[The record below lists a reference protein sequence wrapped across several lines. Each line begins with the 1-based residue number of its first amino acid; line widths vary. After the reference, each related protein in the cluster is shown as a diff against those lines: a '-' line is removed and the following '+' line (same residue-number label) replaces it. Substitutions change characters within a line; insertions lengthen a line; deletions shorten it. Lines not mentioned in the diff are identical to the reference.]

1 MRLEDLRGVKL
12 DWRGSLTPPA
22 VGWKERTPVRWHRWF
37 SQAETVLAWL
47 LLAVS
52 VLLTVLGS
60 GRTSD
65 YRTGTLLIAAGAAVW
80 LLLTT
85 VVLSPKL
92 RDHPVTA
99 AVAFAG
105 VVTFGAILEAR
116 ETYFVIF
123 MIYAFFA
130 AMRMKPMVL
139 AVLGIGVT
147 SLLINTMTLGGP
159 IHALSDSPGIWI
171 ALVTVQTAAISGGG
185 AVFAAVG
192 RQNAERKRMLDQ
204 LAAAEAENR
213 GLQRQLL
220 TQAREAG
227 VLDERQ
233 RLSQEIHDTLAQG
246 FTGIITQLEA
256 AAQARG
262 DTAEWERHLAAATQ
276 LARENLTAARR
287 SVAALRPEPLETAT
301 LPEALAEVARLWSER
316 TGVPAEFSTTGTAV
330 PLHPELEASL
340 LRITQ
345 EALSNVAKHARA
357 SRAGITLS
365 YMGDEVTLDARD
377 DGVGFDPAHPPAPPS
392 AEGGHG
398 LPGMRRRAERLAGT
412 LHVESEPGGGTAISA
427 RLPAIPAA
435 TLDPTE
441 GAS

>member
-1 MRLEDLRGVKL
+1 MRFEDVRDVEL
-12 DWRGSLTPPA
+12 DWRGSLMPPA
-22 VGWKERTPVRWHRWF
+22 VPRPGDKPVRWHRWF
-37 SQAETVLAWL
+37 AQVETALAW
-47 LLAVS
+47 
-52 VLLTVLGS
+52 VLLVVPTLLSALTDQPNAHRIATV
-60 GRTSD
+60 
-65 YRTGTLLIAAGAAVW
+65 LIAAGAAVW
-80 LLLTT
+80 LALTT
-85 VVLSPKL
+85 FVLSPKL
-92 RDHPVTA
+92 REHPIASA
-99 AVAFAG
+99 AAFAG
-105 VVTFGAILEAR
+105 VVGFGSVLQSRDA
-116 ETYFVIF
+116 YFIIF
-123 MIYAFFA
+123 MVYGFFA
-130 AMRMKPMVL
+130 AMRMKPMPV
-139 AVLGIGVT
+139 AVLGVGIT

-159 IHALSDSPGIWI
+159 IHALSVSPGIWGTI
-171 ALVTVQTAAISGGG
+171 VIVQTAAIGGGG
-185 AVFAAVG
+185 ALFAAVG
-192 RQNAERKRMLDQ
+192 RQNQERKRMLDQ
-204 LAAAEAENR
+204 LTAAEAENR

-256 AAQARG
+256 AAQARA
-262 DTAEWERHLAAATQ
+262 DPAEWERHLASATQ

-287 SVAALRPEPLETAT
+287 SVAALHPEPLETAT

-330 PLHPELEASL
+330 PLHPELEATL

-345 EALSNVAKHARA
+345 EALSNVARHAQA
-357 SRAGITLS
+357 GRAGITLS

-377 DGVGFDPAHPPAPPS
+377 DGVGFDPAQPPTPPS
-392 AEGGHG
+392 PEGGHG

-412 LHVESEPGGGTAISA
+412 LHVESEPGGGTAISV
-427 RLPAIPAA
+427 RLPAVPAA

>member
-1 MRLEDLRGVKL
+1 MM
-12 DWRGSLTPPA
+12 PPA
-22 VGWKERTPVRWHRWF
+22 TPGPSDPPVRWHRCF
-37 SQAETVLAWL
+37 SWAETVLAWVLLIVPTLLSALSDQAAEHRNTTL
-47 LLAVS
+47 LLA
-52 VLLTVLGS
+52 G
-60 GRTSD
+60 
-65 YRTGTLLIAAGAAVW
+65 GAAVW
-80 LLLTT
+80 LGLTT
-85 VVLSPKL
+85 VALRGKL
-92 RDHPVTA
+92 RDHPLA
-99 AVAFAG
+99 AVAIFAG
-105 VVTFGAILEAR
+105 VVTFGSILQYREA
-116 ETYFVIF
+116 YFLIF
-123 MIYAFFA
+123 MVYGFFA
-130 AMRMKPMVL
+130 AMRMKPMLV
-139 AVLGIGVT
+139 AFLGVGIT

-159 IHALSDSPGIWI
+159 LHALSVSPGIWGT
-171 ALVTVQTAAISGGG
+171 VVVVQTVAIGGGG
-185 AVFAAVG
+185 ALFAAVG
-192 RQNAERKRMLDQ
+192 RQSQERKQALEQ

-220 TQAREAG
+220 AQAREAG

-256 AAQARG
+256 AAQARA
-262 DTAEWERHLAAATQ
+262 DAAEWERHLAAATQ

-287 SVAALRPEPLETAT
+287 SVAALHPEPLETAT

-316 TGVPAEFSTTGTAV
+316 TGVPAEFSATGTAV
-330 PLHPELEASL
+330 PLHPELEATL
-340 LRITQ
+340 LRVTQ

-365 YMGDEVTLDARD
+365 YLGDEVILDARD
-377 DGVGFDPAHPPAPPS
+377 DGVGFDPAHPPTPPS

-398 LPGMRRRAERLAGT
+398 LPGMRQRAERLAGT

>member
-1 MRLEDLRGVKL
+1 MRLDDVRDVKL
-12 DWRGSLTPPA
+12 DWRGSMMPPA
-22 VGWKERTPVRWHRWF
+22 TPGPSDPPVRWHRCF
-37 SQAETVLAWL
+37 SWAETVLAWVLLIVPTLLSALSDQAAEHRNTTL
-47 LLAVS
+47 LLA
-52 VLLTVLGS
+52 G
-60 GRTSD
+60 
-65 YRTGTLLIAAGAAVW
+65 GAAVW
-80 LLLTT
+80 LGLTT
-85 VVLSPKL
+85 VALRGKL
-92 RDHPVTA
+92 RDHPLA
-99 AVAFAG
+99 AVAIFAG
-105 VVTFGAILEAR
+105 VVTFGSILQYREA
-116 ETYFVIF
+116 YFLIF
-123 MIYAFFA
+123 MVYGFFA
-130 AMRMKPMVL
+130 AMRMKPMLV
-139 AVLGIGVT
+139 AFLGVGIT

-159 IHALSDSPGIWI
+159 LHALSVSPGIWGT
-171 ALVTVQTAAISGGG
+171 VVVVQTVAIGGGG
-185 AVFAAVG
+185 ALFAAVG
-192 RQNAERKRMLDQ
+192 RQSQERKQALEQ

-220 TQAREAG
+220 AQAREAG

-256 AAQARG
+256 AAQARA
-262 DTAEWERHLAAATQ
+262 DAAEWERHLAAATQ

-287 SVAALRPEPLETAT
+287 SVAALHPEPLETAT

-316 TGVPAEFSTTGTAV
+316 TGVPAEFSATGTAV
-330 PLHPELEASL
+330 PLHPELEATL
-340 LRITQ
+340 LRVTQ

-365 YMGDEVTLDARD
+365 YLGDEVILDARD
-377 DGVGFDPAHPPAPPS
+377 DGVGFDPAHPPTPPS

-398 LPGMRRRAERLAGT
+398 LPGMRQRAERLAGT

>member
-1 MRLEDLRGVKL
+1 MRLEDVRDVKL
-12 DWRGSLTPPA
+12 DWRGSLMPPA
-22 VGWKERTPVRWHRWF
+22 TPDPDDPPVRWHRWF
-37 SQAETVLAWL
+37 TRTETAIAWL
-47 LLAVS
+47 LLIVPTLLS
-52 VLLTVLGS
+52 VLHGDQTAGH
-60 GRTSD
+60 RT
-65 YRTGTLLIAAGAAVW
+65 TTLLLAAGAAVW
-80 LLLTT
+80 LGLTT
-85 VVLSPKL
+85 VAVGAKL
-92 RDHPVTA
+92 RDHPIPA
-99 AVAFAG
+99 AAMFAG
-105 VVTFGAILEAR
+105 VVTFGAILQAR
-116 ETYFVIF
+116 DTYFIIF
-123 MIYAFFA
+123 MVYGFFA
-130 AMRMKPMVL
+130 AMRMKPMPV
-139 AVLGIGVT
+139 AVLGVGIT

-159 IHALSDSPGIWI
+159 IHALSVSPGIWGT
-171 ALVTVQTAAISGGG
+171 VVVVQTTAIGGGG
-185 AVFAAVG
+185 ALFAAVG
-192 RQNAERKRMLDQ
+192 RQNLERKRALDR

-256 AAQARG
+256 AAQAR
-262 DTAEWERHLAAATQ
+262 DDAAEWERHLAAATQ

-287 SVAALRPEPLETAT
+287 SVAALRPEPLEAAT
-301 LPEALAEVARLWSER
+301 LPEALAEVTRLWSER
-316 TGVPAEFSTTGTAV
+316 TGVPAEFSATGTAV
-330 PLHPELEASL
+330 PLHPELEATL

-345 EALSNVAKHARA
+345 EALSNVARHAQA

-398 LPGMRRRAERLAGT
+398 LPGMRRRAQRLAGA
-412 LHVESEPGGGTAISA
+412 LHVESEPGGGTAVSA

-441 GAS
+441 GAT

>member
-1 MRLEDLRGVKL
+1 MRLDDVRDVKL
-12 DWRGSLTPPA
+12 DWRGSMMPPA
-22 VGWKERTPVRWHRWF
+22 TPGPSDPPVRWHRCF
-37 SQAETVLAWL
+37 SWAETVLAWVLLIVPTLLSALSDQAAEHRDTTL
-47 LLAVS
+47 LLA
-52 VLLTVLGS
+52 G
-60 GRTSD
+60 
-65 YRTGTLLIAAGAAVW
+65 GAAVW
-80 LLLTT
+80 LGLTT
-85 VVLSPKL
+85 VALRGKL
-92 RDHPVTA
+92 RDHPLA
-99 AVAFAG
+99 AVAMFAG
-105 VVTFGAILEAR
+105 VVTFGSILQYREA
-116 ETYFVIF
+116 YFLIF
-123 MIYAFFA
+123 MVYGFFA
-130 AMRMKPMVL
+130 AMRMKPMLV
-139 AVLGIGVT
+139 AFLGVGIT

-159 IHALSDSPGIWI
+159 LHALSVSPGIWGT
-171 ALVTVQTAAISGGG
+171 VVVVQTVAIGGGG
-185 AVFAAVG
+185 ALFAAVG
-192 RQNAERKRMLDQ
+192 RQSQERKQALER

-220 TQAREAG
+220 AQAREAG

-256 AAQARG
+256 AAQARA
-262 DTAEWERHLAAATQ
+262 DAAEWERHLAAATQ

-287 SVAALRPEPLETAT
+287 SVAALHPEPLETAT

-316 TGVPAEFSTTGTAV
+316 TGVPAEFSATGTAV
-330 PLHPELEASL
+330 PLHPELEATL
-340 LRITQ
+340 LRVTQ

-365 YMGDEVTLDARD
+365 YLGDEVILDARD
-377 DGVGFDPAHPPAPPS
+377 DGVGFDPAHPPTPPS

-398 LPGMRRRAERLAGT
+398 LPGMRQRAERLAGT

-427 RLPAIPAA
+427 RLPAIPSA

>member
-1 MRLEDLRGVKL
+1 MRLEDVRDVKL
-12 DWRGSLTPPA
+12 DWRGSLLPPA
-22 VGWKERTPVRWHRWF
+22 TPDPDDPPVRWHRWF
-37 SQAETVLAWL
+37 TWIETTVAWIL
-47 LLAVS
+47 LLVP
-52 VLLTVLGS
+52 
-60 GRTSD
+60 
-65 YRTGTLLIAAGAAVW
+65 TLLSALSGDETAGARNTTLLLAAGAAVW
-80 LLLTT
+80 LGLTT
-85 VVLSPKL
+85 VALSVKL
-92 RDHPVTA
+92 RDHPIA
-99 AVAFAG
+99 AAALFAG
-105 VVTFGAILEAR
+105 VVTFGAILQSR

-123 MIYAFFA
+123 MIYGFFA
-130 AMRMKPMVL
+130 AMRMKPMPV
-139 AVLGIGVT
+139 AVLGVGIT
-147 SLLINTMTLGGP
+147 SLLVNTMTLGGP
-159 IHALSDSPGIWI
+159 IHALSVSPGIWGT
-171 ALVTVQTAAISGGG
+171 VVVVQTTAIGGGG
-185 AVFAAVG
+185 ALFAAVG
-192 RQNAERKRMLDQ
+192 RQNQERKRALER

-256 AAQARG
+256 AAQAR
-262 DTAEWERHLAAATQ
+262 DDAAEWERHLAAATQ

-287 SVAALRPEPLETAT
+287 SVAALHPEPLEAAT
-301 LPEALAEVARLWSER
+301 LPEALSEVVRLWSER

-330 PLHPELEASL
+330 PLHPELEATL

-365 YMGDEVTLDARD
+365 YMGGEVTLDARD
-377 DGVGFDPAHPPAPPS
+377 DGVGFDLAGPPSPPS

-398 LPGMRRRAERLAGT
+398 IPGMRRRAERLAGT
-412 LHVESEPGGGTAISA
+412 LHVESEPGGGTALSA

-435 TLDPTE
+435 TLDPTK

>member
-1 MRLEDLRGVKL
+1 M
-12 DWRGSLTPPA
+12 
-22 VGWKERTPVRWHRWF
+22 RWHRCF
-37 SQAETVLAWL
+37 SWAETVLAWVLLIVPTLLSALSDQAAEHRNTTL
-47 LLAVS
+47 LLA
-52 VLLTVLGS
+52 G
-60 GRTSD
+60 
-65 YRTGTLLIAAGAAVW
+65 GAAVW
-80 LLLTT
+80 LGLTT
-85 VVLSPKL
+85 VALRGKL
-92 RDHPVTA
+92 RDHPLA
-99 AVAFAG
+99 AVAIFAG
-105 VVTFGAILEAR
+105 VVTFGSILQYREA
-116 ETYFVIF
+116 YFLIF
-123 MIYAFFA
+123 MVYGFFA
-130 AMRMKPMVL
+130 AMRMKPMLV
-139 AVLGIGVT
+139 AFLGVGIT

-159 IHALSDSPGIWI
+159 LHALSVSPGIWGT
-171 ALVTVQTAAISGGG
+171 VVVVQTVAIGGGG
-185 AVFAAVG
+185 ALFAAVG
-192 RQNAERKRMLDQ
+192 RQSQERKQALEQ

-220 TQAREAG
+220 AQAREAG

-256 AAQARG
+256 AAQARA
-262 DTAEWERHLAAATQ
+262 DAAEWERHLAAATQ

-287 SVAALRPEPLETAT
+287 SVAALHPEPLETAT

-316 TGVPAEFSTTGTAV
+316 TGVPAEFSATGTAV
-330 PLHPELEASL
+330 PLHPELEATL
-340 LRITQ
+340 LRVTQ

-365 YMGDEVTLDARD
+365 YLGDEVILDARD
-377 DGVGFDPAHPPAPPS
+377 DGVGFDPAHPPTPPS

-398 LPGMRRRAERLAGT
+398 LPGMRQRAERLAGT

>member
-22 VGWKERTPVRWHRWF
+22 AGREDEAPVRWHRWYRQ
-37 SQAETVLAWL
+37 SETLLAWL
-47 LLAVS
+47 LLLIS
-52 VLLTVLGS
+52 VLLTALGTDRP
-60 GRTSD
+60 GDHRAA
-65 YRTGTLLIAAGAAVW
+65 TLLIAAGAAGW

-85 VVLSPKL
+85 VLLSAKL
-92 RDHPVTA
+92 RDHPLVA
-99 AVAFAG
+99 AGSFAG
-105 VVTFGAILEAR
+105 VVTLGAILEGR

-123 MIYAFFA
+123 MVYAFFA

-139 AVLGIGVT
+139 AVLGIGIT

-159 IHALSDSPGIWI
+159 IHALSASPGVWI
-171 ALVTVQTAAISGGG
+171 SLVIVQTAAISGGG

-220 TQAREAG
+220 AQAREAG

-256 AAQARG
+256 AAQAR
-262 DTAEWERHLAAATQ
+262 DDAAEWERHLAAATQ

-301 LPEALAEVARLWSER
+301 LPEALSEVARLWSER

-330 PLHPELEASL
+330 PLHPELEATL

-357 SRAGITLS
+357 GRVGITLS

-377 DGVGFDPAHPPAPPS
+377 DGVGFDPAPSPAPPT

-435 TLDPTE
+435 TMDPTE

>member
-1 MRLEDLRGVKL
+1 MRLEDVRDVKL
-12 DWRGSLTPPA
+12 DWRGSMMPPDSPDP
-22 VGWKERTPVRWHRWF
+22 GDSPVRWHRWF
-37 SQAETVLAWL
+37 AWAETAVAWL
-47 LLAVS
+47 LLIIP
-52 VLLTVLGS
+52 
-60 GRTSD
+60 
-65 YRTGTLLIAAGAAVW
+65 TLLSALFGDQNPEHRTTTLLLAAGAAAW
-80 LLLTT
+80 LGLATAAL
-85 VVLSPKL
+85 PAKL
-92 RDHPVTA
+92 RDHPLAAA
-99 AVAFAG
+99 AVFAG
-105 VVTFGAILEAR
+105 VVTFGSILQSR

-123 MIYAFFA
+123 MIYGFFA
-130 AMRMKPMVL
+130 AMRMKPMLV
-139 AVLGIGVT
+139 AFLGVGIT

-159 IHALSDSPGIWI
+159 IHALSVSPGIWGT
-171 ALVTVQTAAISGGG
+171 VVVVQTVAIGGGG
-185 AVFAAVG
+185 ALFAAVG
-192 RQNAERKRMLDQ
+192 RQNQERKRALEQ

-262 DTAEWERHLAAATQ
+262 DAAEWERHLAAATQ

-287 SVAALRPEPLETAT
+287 SVDALRPEPLETAT

-330 PLHPELEASL
+330 PLHPELEATL

-345 EALSNVAKHARA
+345 EALSNVARHARA

-412 LHVESEPGGGTAISA
+412 LHVESEPGGGTAISV
-427 RLPAIPAA
+427 RLPAVPAA